1 VQREN
6 MERYIGIICDN
17 FRLCFKF
24 FSLTTEGWSK
34 KKNTHEIPF
43 WAAVMKR
50 HLEVGQL
57 GDW

>member
-1 VQREN
+1 MV
-6 MERYIGIICDN
+6 
-17 FRLCFKF
+17 K
-24 FSLTTEGWSK
+24 K